1 MSKSIFIII
10 VVTNHQMLS
19 CRLSRKHGGEGETK
33 AAKRPW
39 RHGNCGESMAKT
51 KPSLEVLW
59 NIIKVGLYTIVS
71 MDILYLPFG
80 KLTELWKII
89 ILNG

>member
-19 CRLSRKHGGEGETK
+19 CRLSRKHGEAK

-51 KPSLEVLW
+51 KPSLEVLL